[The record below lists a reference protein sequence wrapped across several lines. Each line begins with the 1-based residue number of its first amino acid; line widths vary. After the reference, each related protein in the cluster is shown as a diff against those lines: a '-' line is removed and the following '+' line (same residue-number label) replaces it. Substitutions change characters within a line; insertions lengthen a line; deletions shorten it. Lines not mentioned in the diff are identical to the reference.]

1 MQKRVGFIGTGKMAS
16 ALASGMVSQGYNKD
30 QIRGTDPA
38 QGAREAFH
46 QSIGAEVESDV
57 SKLVDWAEVL
67 ILAVKPH
74 QVADVLNAIAPQW
87 RTNQLLISIA
97 AGIQLHQM
105 EANLPDGAHVIRVM
119 PNTPAMVGASASAFA
134 PNSCATEEDKQTAS
148 ELLSAVGVAEAVPE
162 KWLDAITGLSGC
174 GPAYG
179 YLMIEALSDGA
190 VSVGLPRELATR
202 FAAQTL
208 FGAAKM
214 ALETGKHPGEL
225 KDMVTSPGGAT
236 IEGVHALEVGGLRAT
251 LMNAVR
257 AATAKSKKL
266 AAGE

>member
-1 MQKRVGFIGTGKMAS
+1 MAS
-16 ALASGMVSQGYNKD
+16 ALASGMVSQGFRKD

-46 QSIGAEVESDV
+46 ESTGAGVESDV
-57 SKLVDWAEVL
+57 CELVAWAEVL

-74 QVADVLNAIAPQW
+74 QVADVLRDIAPQW
-87 RTNQLLISIA
+87 RKEQLLISIA

-105 EANLPDGAHVIRVM
+105 EVHLPEGARVIRVM

-134 PNSCATEEDKQTAS
+134 SNTCASEEDQQTACA
-148 ELLSAVGVAEAVPE
+148 LLSVVGVAEAVPE

-208 FGAAKM
+208 LGAAKM
-214 ALETGKHPGEL
+214 VLETGKHPGEL

-236 IEGVHALEVGGLRAT
+236 IEGVHALEMGGLRAT

-257 AATAKSKKL
+257 AATAQSKKL